1 MLKWTKNH
9 VFLTQNDVF
18 WHKNDENVF
27 ENGYWKC
34 LIYWWNDQKVIC
46 FNNAKIGWK
55 KSKKRHFHTFS
66 CNFPICMLMKSE
78 IISIFYMQITTKN
91 HVKKHVKNG
100 KSHNFQNA
108 PKSSKMLQIMFW
120 IAEKIAIECLNP
132 NPKIEKIHN
141 ANVWEDEFFVSWV
154 CFLPFLKKWKNTF
167 LLVTFSKWAL
177 WTWKYAQKKTCN

>member
-120 IAEKIAIECLNP
+120 IAEKIAIECFNP
-132 NPKIEKIHN
+132 NPKYEGN
-141 ANVWEDEFFVSWV
+141 S
-154 CFLPFLKKWKNTF
+154 
-167 LLVTFSKWAL
+167 
-177 WTWKYAQKKTCN
+177 